1 MTVRFARLDPL
12 PHQRRSLLP
21 LRGPDTT
28 RFVQGIVSTN
38 VEGLPPD
45 RAVAAGLLTV
55 KGKLI
60 SEVVVLPAGGE
71 DLDLLV
77 PAGEVA
83 EVAELLDK
91 HVIMDEVEVRPP
103 EETSVVVM
111 WTDDGSAA
119 SVEVDRARA
128 RTFVARH
135 PAPSLLLVGSD
146 AHLEEALAGASE
158 VDEAG
163 WYRHRIATASPGWGH
178 EIRPGFFPPEVGF
191 VHAVDYTKGCYMGQ
205 EPLARIHARGQVNRV
220 MVRVAIDRMPTAT
233 DLVAL
238 TTADRPAAGE
248 LTTFVD
254 TDEGPRGL
262 AIVRRELATPGT
274 TLEAPDEGLRVTV
287 LSEPLGDDPG
297 VGSRRR

>member
-1 MTVRFARLDPL
+1 WGVGARHRPCVPPGTSRIKPRAPPRVARCDRGCQSPGVTVRFARLDPL

-45 RAVAAGLLTV
+45 RAVAAGRLTV

-135 PAPSLLLVGSD
+135 PAPSLLL
-146 AHLEEALAGASE
+146 
-158 VDEAG
+158 
-163 WYRHRIATASPGWGH
+163 
-178 EIRPGFFPPEVGF
+178 
-191 VHAVDYTKGCYMGQ
+191 
-205 EPLARIHARGQVNRV
+205 
-220 MVRVAIDRMPTAT
+220 
-233 DLVAL
+233 
-238 TTADRPAAGE
+238 
-248 LTTFVD
+248 
-254 TDEGPRGL
+254 
-262 AIVRRELATPGT
+262 
-274 TLEAPDEGLRVTV
+274 
-287 LSEPLGDDPG
+287 
-297 VGSRRR
+297 